1 MSNDSV
7 PADAANRDELLQ
19 RALVRIREFRNKIDS
34 LEAART
40 EPIAIVGMACRLP
53 GGNDEPAA
61 LWKFLKERGD
71 GIRSF
76 PKERGGAVLPNGQEI
91 RGGFLDQVDKFD
103 AGVFGISPREA
114 ATLDPQQ
121 RLFLEVSWEALE
133 NAAQP
138 FEKLDGSMT
147 GVFVGITNYDYC
159 QLMMQETP
167 TQQLDAYCLT
177 SNAST
182 FAAGRLSY
190 WLGLRGPSLSIDT
203 ACSSSLVSIHHAVQS
218 LRTGECSM
226 ALAGGVNVLLAPE
239 WFVVLSRAGMLA
251 PDGYCKSFD
260 RRANGYVRGEGC
272 VIFVMKRLS
281 DALAEKDHIHA
292 VIRGSCVNQD
302 GRSGGLTV
310 PNPAAQQDAIR
321 GALRSARIDPER
333 VSYVEAHGTGTPLG
347 DPIEVRA
354 LGAALGQGRTER
366 LRIGSIKANIGHLE
380 PAAGAAGLLKVI
392 LALQNEEL
400 PPQAQFSELN
410 PEIDLETIPISV
422 LAQSSPWLRA
432 EHPRIAGVS
441 SFGASGTNAH
451 LIVEEAPLPVR
462 QEKGTERS
470 VHLFTL
476 SARSPAALA
485 QLARRHSAHLG
496 EKTDLRLGDVCFS
509 VNTGRAQFSER
520 LAIPATSVGELQQAL
535 ASIAEGGQPAG
546 AARGRAQT
554 GQSPKIAF
562 LFTGQGS
569 QFPGMALELHAT
581 QPVFRQAL
589 DRCAKALEPH
599 LDRPLLALLRGEG
612 TEGGLLDQT
621 RYTQPALFAV
631 EYALAMLWQ
640 SWGVKPAAVL
650 GHSVGE
656 YVAACVAGAFEPE
669 EAVAL
674 LATRGSLMQS
684 RTEAG
689 AMASVFASEAQVRAA
704 LQGRLDRVSVAAVNA
719 PDNIVISGQVSAVEE
734 VLRNLSEQGIKHK
747 RINVSQAFHSP
758 LLDPMLDAFEKAAG
772 QLRCRAPSIPI
783 ISNLTGKPIDAETLG
798 PKYFRDHAREA
809 VQFQAGMEWLF
820 AEGFTAFVEVGP
832 APNLISMVKRF
843 APSQDLQFLPSMRK
857 GLDPW
862 RSLLESVGA
871 LYTRGGEVDWGGIEA
886 GFEPRRVPLPTYAF
900 ERKRFWYTAG
910 TSKEQGSSQRLALP
924 KETEPA
930 TLLLGERVPSPLP
943 AAQFRARYDAQHH
956 PCLGDCRVAGM
967 RVVNVGVYLEAVLQ
981 AWKALNPGEASCR
994 VNGLSVRRGMLLG
1007 QDETRLVQLVV
1018 EPQNGMGERSFGLYT
1033 LPADSADDSNAWALH
1048 VEGRLGGAQEET
1060 RQLSIAPIR
1069 ERCTQ
1074 EVSGAEFYNRMAQR
1088 QLELGH
1094 SAQWIE
1100 RIHYREGEALAMMRA
1115 PEGQEAAAY
1124 RVHPGLVD
1132 ALFQVLFACLPG
1144 DVPSNAIYM
1153 IVEVERFV
1161 AGSAAATG
1169 ASMVHARLR
1178 PGKPGEQ
1185 TIVADVDLAD
1195 DQGRVFL
1202 RAEGA
1207 LLKRTTP
1214 EVLQK
1219 ATRADGAV
1227 AGNASARAAQPA
1239 SSVVRDELART
1250 HPNERHA
1257 RVVEWLRRQV
1267 AGILRSS
1274 PGDVDVNE
1282 PLSSVGFDSLMAL
1295 ELKSAVGNELSVALS
1310 LAGLLAG
1317 VSLKAIGAEILTQIT
1332 FDAAPGATDTQAP
1345 ASNPGQALARAEVP
1359 VMQDVKAAL
1368 RPDPEGRYQPFGM
1381 TDLQQ
1386 AYLLG
1391 RTRSFE
1397 LGGVST
1403 YFFIEVDLVGVD
1415 LERLARSLNVLI
1427 GRHDML
1433 RAVVTPDGQQRVL
1446 PSVPTYEIRT
1456 TDLRGQ
1462 DDVEVERT
1470 LAVIRDEMA
1479 RQTFRTDRFPMFD
1492 VRATRLDGDRLRL
1505 HLGFDALI
1513 VDAWSTSLLFKEWS
1527 KVYQEGAEA
1536 LQPID
1541 ISFRD
1546 YVRAVQSLEQSPEYE
1561 AAAKYWRER
1570 IPTLPPAPELQLA
1583 RHPNTVEVPRFKH
1596 RSFRLPKA
1604 EWAHFKELA
1613 RKAGVTPSMVLC
1625 AAYAEVLAS
1634 WGRSRAF
1641 TLNVLFFNRVPLHSH
1656 VDRVLGNFSATT
1668 LLEVNVERGEA
1679 ISARARRLQQQ
1690 LWNDLDH
1697 ASFSGVQVLRELNRR
1712 DGEVRRAR
1720 MPVVFAST
1728 INFHSREGEA
1738 APAGLAQHLLA
1749 MGSGGAE
1756 IHSSIRTPQVWL
1768 DHQVVEDAGGLI
1780 LNWDVVEEL
1789 FPAGM
1794 IDAMFET
1801 YSSLVIRLAADEAAW
1816 NERSRLLIP
1825 PEQLDVRA
1833 KANATALPVPAG
1845 LLHEPFLK
1853 VAALQPNKPAV
1864 ISANRTLTYKE
1875 LDVASNRVAGWLRKK
1890 GARPNELVAV
1900 VMEKGWEQIVA
1911 ALGVTKS
1918 GAAYVPIDAHLPA
1931 ARVQYLLG
1939 NTGARQVLTQ
1949 SWLRLEGVNLEGCA
1963 VLAIDTLD
1971 AQGLDSSPLPRMQ
1984 EPEDLAYVIYTS
1996 GSTGNPKGVMIEH
2009 RAALN
2014 TILDVNQRFHVN
2026 ADSRVFA
2033 LSALNFDLS
2042 VWDVFGVLAAGGA
2055 LVIPEPGAL
2064 REPGR
2069 WLQLVREHNVTIWN
2083 SVPALMEMLADYLAG
2098 LGETWPGLKT
2108 VMMSGDWIPVSLP
2121 ERIRAVA
2128 PNAATYSLG
2137 GATEASIWSIVYP
2150 IDSVDPSWPSIPYGK
2165 AMVNQQMLVLDEAFM
2180 PRPTWVPGQIF
2191 IGGVGVARGYWKDEV
2206 KTGASF
2212 IRHPV
2217 SGERLY
2223 RTGDLGRFLPSGDIE
2238 FLGRE
2243 DFQVKV
2249 QGFRIELGE
2258 IETALLQHPG
2268 VRAAVASAVGE
2279 KRGNKRLVAYVVLD
2293 PAAPPTIDE
2302 LRNVLRAKLP
2312 EYAVPQTFMQLD
2324 ALPLSANG
2332 KVDRSALPAIDNQKQ
2347 QRRASDK
2354 VGPRTELEKTLA
2366 RIWEGL
2372 LPGPLSIQ
2380 ENFFEIGGNSLLA
2393 VRLMAQLR
2401 QELGLELP
2409 LATLFEKPTI
2419 ELLAAAISETAG
2431 ELTAGRGA
2439 LVPIQPGG
2447 TNAPLFFI
2455 HPVGGSVLCYAD
2467 LARKLGPNQPF
2478 FGLQVPP
2485 GTQPRTV
2492 EAMATAYIKALKESQ
2507 PRGPYRLGGWSMGG
2521 VVAFD
2526 MARQLTAAGEEVST
2540 LALVDVIVPPEGP
2553 AESSARDALDE
2564 AALLARF
2571 AEDMGALSGRKV
2583 AIEAERLRSLPPGDV
2598 LEYVVR
2604 ELRGTGAIAPEIDL
2618 ASVSSHVEMFKANM
2632 RALVAYRAQ
2641 SYAGHIWFCRGTHP
2655 GGASRENAQAWLNLS
2670 QGGKLVELEGNHYTL
2685 FSHGIDLLA
2694 QELSRAL
2701 QG

>member
-1 MSNDSV
+1 MSNESV
-7 PADAANRDELLQ
+7 PNDAANREELLQ

-40 EPIAIVGMACRLP
+40 EPIAVVGMACRLP

-71 GIRSF
+71 GISSF
-76 PKERGGAVLPNGQEI
+76 PKERGEAVLADGQAI
-91 RGGFLDQVDKFD
+91 RGGFLEQVDKFD
-103 AGVFGISPREA
+103 AGIFGISPREA

-138 FEKLDGSMT
+138 FEKLDGSMA

-159 QLMMQETP
+159 QRMMQETS

-203 ACSSSLVSIHHAVQS
+203 ACSSSLVAIHHAVQS
-218 LRTGECSM
+218 LRTGECSL

-239 WFVVLSRAGMLA
+239 WFVVLSKAGMLA

-272 VIFVMKRLS
+272 VVFVLKRLS
-281 DALAEKDHIHA
+281 EALAEKDHIHA

-302 GRSGGLTV
+302 GRSAGLTV

-321 GALRSARIDPER
+321 GALRSARINPER

-354 LGAALGQGRTER
+354 LSAALGQDRTER

-410 PEIDLETIPISV
+410 PEIDLETSPISV
-422 LAQSSPWLRA
+422 VTESSPWPRA
-432 EHPRIAGVS
+432 QQSRIAGVS

-462 QEKGTERS
+462 RENGLERP

-476 SARSPAALA
+476 SARSPAALTA
-485 QLARRHSAHLG
+485 LARRHSAHLS
-496 EKTDLRLGDVCFS
+496 ERPDLRLGDVCFS
-509 VNTGRAQFSER
+509 VNTGRARFAER
-520 LAIPATSVGELQQAL
+520 LAIPATSVGALQQAL
-535 ASIAEGGQPAG
+535 ARFAEGELPAG
-546 AARGRAQT
+546 ASQGRAQAD
-554 GQSPKIAF
+554 QAPKIAF

-599 LDRPLLALLRGEG
+599 LEVPLLALLRGEG
-612 TEGGLLDQT
+612 AESGLLDQT

-656 YVAACVAGAFEPE
+656 YVAACVAGVFEPE
-669 EAVAL
+669 EAIVL
-674 LATRGSLMQS
+674 LAKRGALMQS
-684 RTEAG
+684 RTETG

-734 VLRNLSEQGIKHK
+734 ILRNLSEQGIKHK
-747 RINVSQAFHSP
+747 RINVAQAFHSP
-758 LLDPMLDAFEKAAG
+758 LLDPMLEEFERAAG
-772 QLRCRAPSIPI
+772 QLRCRAPSIPV
-783 ISNLTGKPIDAETLG
+783 ISNLTGKPLDAGTLS
-798 PKYFRDHAREA
+798 PRYFRDHAREA

-843 APSQDLQFLPSMRK
+843 APSQELQFLPSMRK
-857 GLDPW
+857 GLEPW
-862 RSLLESVGA
+862 RSLLESVGT
-871 LYTRGGEVDWGGIEA
+871 LYTRGAEVDWEGIDA
-886 GFEPRRVPLPTYAF
+886 GFERHRVPLPTYAF

-910 TSKEQGSSQRLALP
+910 TSKEQGASQRLALA

-930 TLLLGERVPSPLP
+930 TSLLGERVPSPLS
-943 AAQFRARYDAQHH
+943 AAQFRVRYDAQYH
-956 PCLGDCRVAGM
+956 PCLADCRMAGM
-967 RVVNVGVYLEAVLQ
+967 RVVNVGVFLEAALQ

-994 VNGLSVRRGMLLG
+994 VDGLSVRRGILLG
-1007 QDETRLVQLVV
+1007 EGETRLAQLVV
-1018 EPQNGMGERSFGLYT
+1018 EPQNGKGERGFGLYT
-1033 LPADSADDSNAWALH
+1033 LPAGATDDSNAWALH
-1048 VEGRLGGAQEET
+1048 VEGRLGAAQEEA
-1060 RQLSIAPIR
+1060 RRLSIAPIR

-1074 EVSGAEFYNRMAQR
+1074 EVSGAEYYERMARR
-1088 QLELGH
+1088 QLDLGR

-1100 RIHYREGEALAMMRA
+1100 RIYYREGEALAMMRA
-1115 PEGQEAAAY
+1115 PQGQEAAAY

-1144 DVPSNAIYM
+1144 DVPSDAIYM

-1161 AGSAAATG
+1161 AGSAAAAG

-1195 DQGRVFL
+1195 EQGRVFL
-1202 RAEGA
+1202 SAAGA

-1214 EVLQK
+1214 EVLRK
-1219 ATRADGAV
+1219 ATRTDDTAAV
-1227 AGNASARAAQPA
+1227 KAPARAA
-1239 SSVVRDELART
+1239 SSAVRDELART
-1250 HPNERHA
+1250 HPSERHA
-1257 RVVEWLRRQV
+1257 RIVEWLRRQV
-1267 AGILRSS
+1267 AVTLRAS
-1274 PGDVDVNE
+1274 PEDVDVNE

-1295 ELKSAVGNELSVALS
+1295 ELKSVVGNELSVALS
-1310 LAGLLAG
+1310 LSGLLAG
-1317 VSLKAIGAEILTQIT
+1317 VSLKAIGAEILTQMT
-1332 FDAAPGATDTQAP
+1332 FDAAPAAENTRAP
-1345 ASNPGQALARAEVP
+1345 VSEPGQALARAES
-1359 VMQDVKAAL
+1359 QDVKAAL
-1368 RPDPEGRYQPFGM
+1368 QPEPEGRYQPFGM

-1403 YFFIEVDLVGVD
+1403 YFFIEVDLAKVD
-1415 LERLARSLNVLI
+1415 LERLAQSLNVLI
-1427 GRHDML
+1427 KRHDML

-1456 TDLRGQ
+1456 TDLRG
-1462 DDVEVERT
+1462 RT
-1470 LAVIRDEMA
+1470 EAEIEHALAAIRDEMA

-1492 VRATRLDGDRLRL
+1492 VRATRLGGERLRL

-1527 KVYQEGAEA
+1527 KVYQEGADA

-1561 AAAKYWRER
+1561 AAAAYWRER
-1570 IPTLPPAPELQLA
+1570 IPTLPPAPEIQLA
-1583 RHPNTVEVPRFKH
+1583 RHPNSVEVPRFKH
-1596 RSFRLPKA
+1596 RSVRLPKA
-1604 EWAHFKELA
+1604 AWSQFKEHA

-1625 AAYAEVLAS
+1625 AAYSEVLAT
-1634 WGRSRAF
+1634 WGRNRAF
-1641 TLNVLFFNRVPLHSH
+1641 TLNVLFFNRVPLHPH

-1679 ISARARRLQQQ
+1679 ISSRARRLQQQ
-1690 LWNDLDH
+1690 LWKDLDH
-1697 ASFSGVQVLRELNRR
+1697 ASFSGVRVLRELNRR
-1712 DGEVRRAR
+1712 DGEMRRAR

-1728 INFHSREGEA
+1728 INFHSREGEV

-1756 IHSSIRTPQVWL
+1756 VHSSIRTPQVWL
-1768 DHQVVEDAGGLI
+1768 DHQVVEDAEGLI

-1801 YSSLVIRLAADEAAW
+1801 YSSLVTRLATEETAW

-1825 PEQLDVRA
+1825 PEQLEVRQ
-1833 KANATALPVPAG
+1833 KANATARPVPAG
-1845 LLHEPFLK
+1845 LLHDPFVK
-1853 VAALQPNKPAV
+1853 AAALQPNQPAV
-1864 ISANRTLTYKE
+1864 ISARGTLTYKE
-1875 LDVASNRVAGWLRKK
+1875 LDVASNRVAGWLRKQ

-1931 ARVQYLLG
+1931 ARVQYLLE

-1949 SWLRLEGVNLEGCA
+1949 SWLRLEGVNLEGLS
-1963 VLAIDTLD
+1963 VLTIDTLN
-1971 AQGLDSSPLPRMQ
+1971 AQGLDASPLPQAQ
-1984 EPEDLAYVIYTS
+1984 EPHDLAYVIYTS

-2014 TILDVNQRFHVN
+2014 TILDVNERFRVN

-2055 LVIPEPGAL
+2055 IVVPEPGVL
-2064 REPGR
+2064 REPAR
-2069 WLQLVREHNVTIWN
+2069 WLQLVREHGVTVWN

-2098 LGETWPGLKT
+2098 RGETWPGLKT

-2128 PNAATYSLG
+2128 PNASLYSMG

-2150 IDSVDPSWPSIPYGK
+2150 IDNVDPSWPSIPYGK
-2165 AMVNQQMLVLDEAFM
+2165 AMVNQQMLVLDEGLM
-2180 PRPTWVPGQIF
+2180 PCPTWVPGQIF

-2206 KTGASF
+2206 KTRASF
-2212 IRHPV
+2212 IRHPI

-2223 RTGDLGRFLPSGDIE
+2223 RTGDMGRFFPSGDIE

-2293 PAAPPTIDE
+2293 PAAPPTTDE
-2302 LRNVLRAKLP
+2302 LRDALRAKLP
-2312 EYAVPQTFMQLD
+2312 EYAVPQVFMQLD

-2332 KVDRSALPAIDNQKQ
+2332 KVDRSSLPAIDSQQQK
-2347 QRRASDK
+2347 RLSSAK
-2354 VGPRTELEKTLA
+2354 VEPRTELEKTLA

-2372 LPGPLSIQ
+2372 LPGPVSIQ

-2393 VRLMAQLR
+2393 VRMMAHIR
-2401 QELGLELP
+2401 QEVGRELP
-2409 LATLFEKPTI
+2409 LATLFEMPTI
-2419 ELLAAAISETAG
+2419 ELLAAAISQTDG
-2431 ELTAGRGA
+2431 ELTTGRGA

-2447 TNAPLFFI
+2447 MNAPLFFV
-2455 HPVGGSVLCYAD
+2455 HPVSGNVLCYAE
-2467 LARKLGPNQPF
+2467 LARKLGPDQPF

-2492 EAMATAYIKALKESQ
+2492 DAMATTYLQALKERQ
-2507 PRGPYRLGGWSMGG
+2507 PQGPYRLGGWSMGG
-2521 VVAFD
+2521 VIAFE
-2526 MARQLTAAGEEVST
+2526 MARQLKAAGEEVST
-2540 LALVDVIVPPEGP
+2540 LALVDVLVPTEGSTP
-2553 AESSARDALDE
+2553 SDARDTLNE

-2571 AEDMGALSGRKV
+2571 AEDMGALSGREV
-2583 AIEAERLRSLPPGDV
+2583 AIDAERLRSLSPSDM

-2604 ELRGTGAIAPEIDL
+2604 ALRQAGVIAPEIDL
-2618 ASVSSHVEMFKANM
+2618 ASVSTHVEMFKANM
-2632 RALVAYRAQ
+2632 RALADYRAQ
-2641 SYAGHIWFCRGTHP
+2641 PYAGRVWFCRGTQP
-2655 GGASRENAQAWLNLS
+2655 GGASKENAEAWLSLS
-2670 QGGKLVELEGNHYTL
+2670 QGGQVVELEGNHYTL
-2685 FSHGIDLLA
+2685 FSRGLDSLA
-2694 QELSRAL
+2694 RELSRAL
-2701 QG
+2701 QGS